1 LFLIEIYYFNST
13 DGTSAFTESTE
24 TTVESTNVE
33 STATAVES
41 EVNLVDVPFP
51 QDANATMA
59 NNANTFFMFFFFCL
73 LMLIIIMNHKYTKK
87 VLFCQLLV

>member
-1 LFLIEIYYFNST
+1 
-13 DGTSAFTESTE
+13 
-24 TTVESTNVE
+24 
-33 STATAVES
+33 
-41 EVNLVDVPFP
+41 LVDVPFP